1 MKHLVLALATIGGLS
16 GCATLLVATPQA
28 ARLSDQ
34 TLTIVLNTG
43 EVCRTQWREAPE
55 GDLCGF
61 RYVVTEVDKPNLL
74 RQVFTGL
81 TTALGAEGAVPPQ
94 GMVVLTSAA
103 GQNYRFISPPPV
115 DLND

>member
-16 GCATLLVATPQA
+16 GCATILVATPQA

-61 RYVVTEVDKPNLL
+61 RYVVTEVDQPNLL
-74 RQVFTGL
+74 RQLFAGITA
-81 TTALGAEGAVPPQ
+81 ALGAEGVVAPQ
-94 GMVVLTSAA
+94 AEVVVTSAG
-103 GQNYRFISPPPV
+103 GQVYRFVSPPPV
-115 DLND
+115 DLN